1 VANEFTEFNRQTNL
15 LYVRSSDGNLAFW
28 IFCMA
33 KEVFWFSFVH
43 VQKLKNE
50 KEKVKEESRP
60 PASRACGPGLAGCGG
75 LGPMARGAAQ
85 AHGAKQASAEKRPG
99 RRKSGWIFPYKRKFR
114 GESLC
119 DGHEPENLAA
129 GEQIHVG
136 FW

>member
-75 LGPMARGAAQ
+75 LGARRAVQPRLMERSRPAQ
-85 AHGAKQASAEKRPG
+85 
-99 RRKSGWIFPYKRKFR
+99 KSGPAGASQVGFFPIKGNFV
-114 GESLC
+114 ESLC
-119 DGHEPENLAA
+119 VTDMS
-129 GEQIHVG
+129 QKT
-136 FW
+136 